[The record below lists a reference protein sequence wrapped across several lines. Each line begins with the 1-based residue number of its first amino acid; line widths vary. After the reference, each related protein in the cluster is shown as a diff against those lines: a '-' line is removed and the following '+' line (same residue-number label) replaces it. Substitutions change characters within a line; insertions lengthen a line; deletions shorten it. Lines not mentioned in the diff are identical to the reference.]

1 MFLAMP
7 SRHCLFSVDPIRA
20 LTDAV
25 LVHLSFACTLTL
37 TQFRKN
43 VLKLLPNGE
52 PAAINALFKSLDA
65 DGGGSLNIEEVR
77 KALKRFQEESTARSD
92 RLRTRGLDLIAKFKA
107 CRRAQAEH
115 KASITLASAKA
126 TKEQEVTA

>member
-1 MFLAMP
+1 MFLAMH
-7 SRHCLFSVDPIRA
+7 SRHCLFSVDRTRPDP

-25 LVHLSFACTLTL
+25 LHLSLACTF

-43 VLKLLPNGE
+43 VLNLLPNGA
-52 PAAINALFKSLDA
+52 PLAIDALFESLDA
-65 DGGGSLNIEEVR
+65 DGGGSLNIELVR

-92 RLRTRGLDLIAKFKA
+92 RLRTCGLDLIAKFKA

-115 KASITLASAKA
+115 KASITLAAA
-126 TKEQEVTA
+126 KEQEVTA

>member
-1 MFLAMP
+1 MFLTMH
-7 SRHCLFSVDPIRA
+7 SRHCLFSVDRTRPDP

-25 LVHLSFACTLTL
+25 LHLSLACTF

-43 VLKLLPNGE
+43 VLNLLPNGA
-52 PAAINALFKSLDA
+52 PLAIDALFESLDA

-115 KASITLASAKA
+115 KASITLAAA
-126 TKEQEVTA
+126 KEQEVTA

>member
-1 MFLAMP
+1 M
-7 SRHCLFSVDPIRA
+7 
-20 LTDAV
+20 TDAV
-25 LVHLSFACTLTL
+25 LHLSLACTF

-43 VLKLLPNGE
+43 VLNLLPNGA
-52 PAAINALFKSLDA
+52 PLAIDALFESLDA

-115 KASITLASAKA
+115 KASLTLASAKA

>member
-1 MFLAMP
+1 MFLAMH
-7 SRHCLFSVDPIRA
+7 SRHCLFSVDRTRPDP

-25 LVHLSFACTLTL
+25 LHLSLACTF

-43 VLKLLPNGE
+43 VLNLLPNGA
-52 PAAINALFKSLDA
+52 PSAIDALFESLDA
-65 DGGGSLNIEEVR
+65 DGGGSLNIELVR

-115 KASITLASAKA
+115 KASITLAAA
-126 TKEQEVTA
+126 KEQEVTA

>member
-1 MFLAMP
+1 MFLTMP
-7 SRHCLFSVDPIRA
+7 SRHCLFSVDRTRPDP

-25 LVHLSFACTLTL
+25 LHLSLACTF

-43 VLKLLPNGE
+43 VLNLLPNGA
-52 PAAINALFKSLDA
+52 PLAIDALFESLDA

-115 KASITLASAKA
+115 KASITLAAA
-126 TKEQEVTA
+126 KEQEVTA

>member
-1 MFLAMP
+1 MFLAMH
-7 SRHCLFSVDPIRA
+7 SRHCLFSVDRTRPDP

-25 LVHLSFACTLTL
+25 LHLSLAWTF

-43 VLKLLPNGE
+43 VLNLLPNGA
-52 PAAINALFKSLDA
+52 PSAIDALFETLDA
-65 DGGGSLNIEEVR
+65 DGRGTLNIEEVR

-92 RLRTRGLDLIAKFKA
+92 RLRTCGLDLIAKFKA

-115 KASITLASAKA
+115 KASITLAAA
-126 TKEQEVTA
+126 KEQEVTA

>member
-1 MFLAMP
+1 MFLAMH
-7 SRHCLFSVDPIRA
+7 SRHCLFSVDRTRPDP

-25 LVHLSFACTLTL
+25 LHLSLACTF

-43 VLKLLPNGE
+43 VLNLLPNGA
-52 PAAINALFKSLDA
+52 PLAIDALFESLDA

-115 KASITLASAKA
+115 KASITLAAA
-126 TKEQEVTA
+126 KEQEVTA

>member
-1 MFLAMP
+1 M
-7 SRHCLFSVDPIRA
+7 
-20 LTDAV
+20 TDAV
-25 LVHLSFACTLTL
+25 LHLSLACTF

-43 VLKLLPNGE
+43 VLNLLPNGA
-52 PAAINALFKSLDA
+52 PLAIDALFESLDA

-115 KASITLASAKA
+115 KASITLAAA
-126 TKEQEVTA
+126 KEQEVTA

>member
-7 SRHCLFSVDPIRA
+7 SRHCLFSVDPTRPDP

-25 LVHLSFACTLTL
+25 LHLSLACTF

-43 VLKLLPNGE
+43 VLNLLPNGA
-52 PAAINALFKSLDA
+52 PLAIDALFESLDA

-115 KASITLASAKA
+115 KASITLAAA
-126 TKEQEVTA
+126 KEQEVTA

>member
-7 SRHCLFSVDPIRA
+7 SRHCLFSVDRTRPDP

-25 LVHLSFACTLTL
+25 LHLSLACTF

-43 VLKLLPNGE
+43 VLNLLPNGA
-52 PAAINALFKSLDA
+52 PLAIDALFESLDA
-65 DGGGSLNIEEVR
+65 DGGGSLNIELVR

-115 KASITLASAKA
+115 KASLTLAAA
-126 TKEQEVTA
+126 KEQEVTA